1 MFYSIII
8 AVIILIITILMYHL
22 FFRFTLHILSKK
34 NAEHILQ
41 RNADAFYETLTDMDL
56 QMRGVSSIEEY
67 RNNIANCC
75 VEPTIRDR
83 FQMRW
88 IVMRACFT
96 LCYTHPIRNEWFDSI
111 KCALDIPWNIGIVDD
126 TNRYEAG
133 LSHTR
138 GDIIFITRSTLY
150 EPNIIS
156 TMIHE
161 KIHTY
166 QKTYPASIE
175 NYIRIFKFK
184 PKITLRENVLRNG
197 EYVRANPDTNQWIY
211 TDDNNHLLKAV
222 YLPNAETIRQ
232 VQYTPCN
239 SQYCEHPY
247 ERMVYDILDVMKM
260 Q

>member
-1 MFYSIII
+1 MKHISIIFI
-8 AVIILIITILMYHL
+8 IIIVIFTYYL

-41 RNADAFYETLTDMDL
+41 RNDDSFYETLTEMDL
-56 QMRGVSSIEEY
+56 KMRGVSSIEEY
-67 RNNIANCC
+67 RHRIIDCC
-75 VEPTIRDR
+75 VEPTIGDR
-83 FQMRW
+83 FRIGW
-88 IVMRACFT
+88 IIMCACFT
-96 LCYTHPIRNEWFDSI
+96 LCYTHPIRNNWFDSI
-111 KCALDIPWNIGIVDD
+111 KCALDIPWNIGIVDN

-138 GDIIFITRSTLY
+138 GNIIFITRETLY
-150 EPNIIS
+150 ESNIIA

-166 QKTYPASIE
+166 QKTYPSSIE
-175 NYIRIFKFK
+175 NYIRIFRFT
-184 PKITLRENVLRNG
+184 PKITLHDNVVKNG

-211 TDDNNHLLKAV
+211 TDENNQLLKAV
-222 YLPNAETIRQ
+222 YLPNANTIRK

-247 ERMVYDILDVMKM
+247 ERMVYDILDLMKM
-260 Q
+260 